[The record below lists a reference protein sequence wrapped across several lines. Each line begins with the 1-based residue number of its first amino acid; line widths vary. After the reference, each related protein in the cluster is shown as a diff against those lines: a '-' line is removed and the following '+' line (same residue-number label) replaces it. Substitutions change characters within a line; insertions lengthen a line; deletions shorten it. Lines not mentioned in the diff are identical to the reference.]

1 MVPLDEAQAY
11 VRAQCPNPTVASVLL
26 SRSLGHVLAIDVEA
40 PENVP
45 RFDNTA
51 MDGFAVRAADTTGAP
66 IRLRVVGTLSAGTT
80 LDLKIERGEA
90 ARIMTGAPL
99 PAGADAIVMLEQT
112 SQLARSADGSGEVEV
127 EVSVPVGNHVRFTG
141 EDLKFGQTVFL
152 AGTVITPGH
161 IGVLASLGQTQ
172 VRVFAR
178 PRVGVL
184 STGDELVAD
193 SRSLSPGQI
202 RDSNRPGLL
211 ALVAASGFDPVDL
224 GLVRDNESDI
234 EDALM
239 KGVEDCDA
247 ILTSGGVS
255 VGDFD
260 YVKIVLDRIGEMR
273 WMQVAIRPSKPLAFG
288 TIDDVPVFGLPGNPV
303 SSMVSFELFARPG
316 LRAMAGHTVLDR
328 RSVQA
333 IAEGPLDRR
342 PDGKIHFVRVT
353 VEYRDGC
360 YFVASAG
367 GQGSHQLSAMA
378 GADGLAILPD
388 GSGVGVGDVVAVLL
402 LD

>member
-1 MVPLDEAQAY
+1 M
-11 VRAQCPNPTVASVLL
+11 
-26 SRSLGHVLAIDVEA
+26 
-40 PENVP
+40 
-45 RFDNTA
+45 
-51 MDGFAVRAADTTGAP
+51 
-66 IRLRVVGTLSAGTT
+66 
-80 LDLKIERGEA
+80 
-90 ARIMTGAPL
+90 
-99 PAGADAIVMLEQT
+99 
-112 SQLARSADGSGEVEV
+112 
-127 EVSVPVGNHVRFTG
+127 
-141 EDLKFGQTVFL
+141 
-152 AGTVITPGH
+152 
-161 IGVLASLGQTQ
+161 
-172 VRVFAR
+172 
-178 PRVGVL
+178 
-184 STGDELVAD
+184 
-193 SRSLSPGQI
+193 
-202 RDSNRPGLL
+202 
-211 ALVAASGFDPVDL
+211 
-224 GLVRDNESDI
+224 
-234 EDALM
+234 
-239 KGVEDCDA
+239 
-247 ILTSGGVS
+247 
-255 VGDFD
+255 GDFD

-360 YFVASAG
+360 YFVAAAG